1 MEAEKNVIMANP
13 GPLGLL
19 GFGLTTVLLN
29 IHNAGIY
36 PLTAMILSMGIAYGG
51 FAQILAG
58 IMEFK
63 NGNTFGTVAFTSYGL
78 FWLSLVLILVLPG
91 LGSSIFPPADSASL
105 AAYFGMWGIFTF
117 AMFFATLKLNRG
129 LQVIFISLAAL
140 FFLLM
145 TGELTGSKLIVT
157 IAGYEG
163 IFCGLS
169 AVYVALAEV
178 INEVYSRSV
187 LPV

>member
-1 MEAEKNVIMANP
+1 MEAESSIMANA

-19 GFGLTTVLLN
+19 GFGFTTVLLN

-36 PLTAMILSMGIAYGG
+36 PMTAMILAMGIAYGG

-78 FWLSLVLILVLPG
+78 FWWSLVLILVLPG
-91 LGSSIFPPADSASL
+91 LGASVFPAADSASL

-117 AMFFATLKLNRG
+117 VMFFATLKISRG
-129 LQVIFISLAAL
+129 LQVVFISLAAL

-145 TGELTGSKLIVT
+145 TGEITGSALIGT
-157 IAGYEG
+157 ITGYEG
-163 IFCGLS
+163 IFCGFS
-169 AVYVALAEV
+169 AIYVALAEV